1 MTPCGIDG
9 AFCRWKHSHE
19 HQHFQQVSQCRT
31 AQLVEADQV
40 RPPKLISFQQ
50 MPQVHL
56 LIKHSPSFL
65 RGSATRFLLALIMIK
80 LSISPGS
87 FPRELKSLQKL
98 NQMLD
103 ALLSTLKSR
112 QRPIM
117 VVISARQKYMRS
129 LETGRGNKCTK

>member
-1 MTPCGIDG
+1 MTPCGVDG
-9 AFCRWKHSHE
+9 ASCRPKQAHE
-19 HQHFQQVSQCRT
+19 HQHFQQVPQCRT
-31 AQLVEADQV
+31 AQVVKADQL
-40 RPPKLISFQQ
+40 RPPKPISFQQ
-50 MPQVHL
+50 MPQVQL
-56 LIKHSPSFL
+56 LIKNSPSFL

-117 VVISARQKYMRS
+117 AVISARQSNMRQV
-129 LETGRGNKCTK
+129 

>member
-1 MTPCGIDG
+1 MTPCGIEG
-9 AFCRWKHSHE
+9 AFSRSKHPHK
-19 HQHFQQVSQCRT
+19 HQCSQQLSQCRT
-31 AQLVEADQV
+31 AQVVKADQV
-40 RPPKLISFQQ
+40 RLPKPISFQQ

-56 LIKHSPSFL
+56 LIKPSPSFL
-65 RGSATRFLLALIMIK
+65 RGSATRFLLALITIK

-117 VVISARQKYMRS
+117 VVISARQ
-129 LETGRGNKCTK
+129 